1 LAFSIT
7 SIGEED
13 EEARD
18 IQPEEAKSVEPLIT
32 DEPAA
37 GPDDSSDAVAK
48 EPDAVAEGPDAAGE
62 ASDEVTKADDGRFSW
77 YAVHTY
83 SGFEKSV
90 MKALTFLSET
100 QKELE
105 DKIARIYVPTEQVK
119 SRRADGREMKRE
131 RPLFP
136 GYVFLQLE
144 LTPDVERLCS
154 EAPKVIGF
162 VKSGNDLQSFTDE
175 EIAAIEAGKEERRQ
189 AGARDVPFSVGDRV
203 RIVEGLFAP
212 FSGAVEDV
220 SADKKR
226 LKVTVGIFGRPIP
239 VELAFDQVELS
250 DEED

>member
-1 LAFSIT
+1 MAFSVS
-7 SIGEED
+7 SIDNEEEQPQDAKPDKLVLVEAEAPD
-13 EEARD
+13 EQTADQEA
-18 IQPEEAKSVEPLIT
+18 
-32 DEPAA
+32 
-37 GPDDSSDAVAK
+37 SSDA
-48 EPDAVAEGPDAAGE
+48 DGGE
-62 ASDEVTKADDGRFSW
+62 ENGRFGW

-83 SGFEKSV
+83 SGYERSV
-90 MKALTFLSET
+90 KRTLTFLSET
-100 QKELE
+100 HEELKG
-105 DKIARIYVPTEQVK
+105 KIARIYVPTEQVR

-136 GYVFLQLE
+136 GYVFLLME
-144 LTPDVERLCS
+144 LTPEVVRFCT

-162 VKSGNDLQSFTDE
+162 VKSGDELQTFTEE
-175 EIAAIEAGKEERRQ
+175 EIAAIEKGKEERQQ
-189 AGARDVPFSVGDRV
+189 AGVREVPFSVGDRV
-203 RIVEGLFAP
+203 KIVEGLFAP

>member
-1 LAFSIT
+1 M
-7 SIGEED
+7 GDEG

-18 IQPEEAKSVEPLIT
+18 VHP
-32 DEPAA
+32 DEVGPVDLVIADERAA
-37 GPDDSSDAVAK
+37 GSDASSDAA
-48 EPDAVAEGPDAAGE
+48 AEE
-62 ASDEVTKADDGRFSW
+62 EDGRFCW

-83 SGFEKSV
+83 SGYEKSV
-90 MKALTFLSET
+90 KKALTFLSET
-100 QKELE
+100 QRELE
-105 DKIARIYVPTEQVK
+105 GKVARIYVPTEQVK
-119 SRRADGREMKRE
+119 FRRADGRETKRD

-144 LTPDVERLCS
+144 LTPDVVRLCS
-154 EAPKVIGF
+154 DAPKVIGF

-175 EIAAIEAGKEERRQ
+175 EIAAIEEGKEERRQ
-189 AGARDVPFSVGDRV
+189 AGVRDVPFSVGDRV

-226 LKVTVGIFGRPIP
+226 LKVTVGIFGRPVP
-239 VELAFDQVELS
+239 VELAFDQVELA